1 MPPQPTHINT
11 QGADFLHRLLHTHFP
26 AVSYFGKCS
35 PKDPGRISL
44 PTTFGSF
51 CLRSGIRG
59 SFMLMRLKRP
69 HSRCGAF
76 FLPSVSS
83 LRGRGLSK
91 GVGRG
96 LDGAV

>member
-1 MPPQPTHINT
+1 MSCI
-11 QGADFLHRLLHTHFP
+11 GR
-26 AVSYFGKCS
+26 CS
-35 PKDPGRISL
+35 PRDPVPISL
-44 PTTFGSF
+44 PTTLGSF

-69 HSRCGAF
+69 HNRCGAF

-91 GVGRG
+91 GAGPGWDSWISAGALTQEGRG
-96 LDGAV
+96 LS